1 MGVMTQMG
9 GVPVRCNSYSILGG
23 YTMKWILV
31 LACAILMACSLSAA
45 PAVADTGPTLSVNP
59 SLNRAFL
66 VLDNGRTVT
75 MDAATRTFTLRTAQ
89 GQTATVSFAQVAQFE
104 TSIPAEQQALV
115 DEWIALV
122 TDSGNEFTLTDS
134 HQPTLAVS
142 EPGLPG
148 PPGYVDPYSL
158 PGDGPILMR
167 EPGGSINGA
176 TQSTPGDPE
185 ENDCLLVPCGCRFG
199 NCWPGHGYPFG
210 MGMIYYS
217 EDGSGGLGEK
227 SEARQ
232 LCEADHREAWIAAR
246 ASYCTNQSLWGWT
259 AAIAGGRAAATC
271 SAAAISSGAA
281 LAPCALE
288 MAAFGAAAAHWVE
301 ARRMCTTTYPG
312 SGLACAGL

>member
-1 MGVMTQMG
+1 
-9 GVPVRCNSYSILGG
+9 
-23 YTMKWILV
+23 
-31 LACAILMACSLSAA
+31 
-45 PAVADTGPTLSVNP
+45 
-59 SLNRAFL
+59 
-66 VLDNGRTVT
+66 
-75 MDAATRTFTLRTAQ
+75 MDASTRTFTLRTAS
-89 GQTATVSFAQVAQFE
+89 GQIATVSFAQVAQLE

-115 DEWIALV
+115 DQWIALV
-122 TDSGNEFTLTDS
+122 TDPGNEFTLTDS
-134 HQPTLAVS
+134 QQPTLAVS

-158 PGDGPILMR
+158 PGAGPTLMR

-185 ENDCLLVPCGCRFG
+185 GGDCLLVPCGCRFG

-217 EDGSGGLGEK
+217 EDGSAGLGEQ

-246 ASYCTNQSLWGWT
+246 ASHCTDQSSFGWSAVFLGGK
-259 AAIAGGRAAATC
+259 AATSCGAAAL
-271 SAAAISSGAA
+271 SSGAA
-281 LAPCALE
+281 IAPCAFDL
-288 MAAFGAAAAHWVE
+288 ALFATAAAHWVD

-312 SGLACAGL
+312 SGTACAGL